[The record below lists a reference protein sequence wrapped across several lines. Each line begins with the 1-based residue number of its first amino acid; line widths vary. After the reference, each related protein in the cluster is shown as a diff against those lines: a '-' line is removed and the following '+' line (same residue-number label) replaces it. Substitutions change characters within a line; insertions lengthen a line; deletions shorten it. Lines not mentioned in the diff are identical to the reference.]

1 MTGMGHREKGVTFTG
16 WLIILTIMGFFIML
30 GLKIIPIYLENYTVK
45 ELVRGLE
52 DEPAIT
58 RKTPAEVKQIIMHRI
73 NINGIYDLPRDKV
86 KVKKSSGITRVSIDY
101 NVRKNV
107 FANIDLIVSFSEKI
121 ELVSN

>member
-1 MTGMGHREKGVTFTG
+1 
-16 WLIILTIMGFFIML
+16 ML